1 MNKKIEVEKKIKSA
15 LEKIRPS
22 LQIDGGDIKFKN
34 FKDGILNVE
43 LMGMCA
49 HCPMSKIT
57 LKQGVEA
64 VIKKQI
70 PEVKEIKAV

>member
-1 MNKKIEVEKKIKSA
+1 MNKKNPVEEKIKNI

-34 FKDGILNVE
+34 FKNGILNVE

-49 HCPMSKIT
+49 HCPMSKTT

-70 PEVKEIKAV
+70 PEVKEVKAI